1 MGTKYQFHSSHRIV
15 YLQAP
20 GQGHAGGL
28 IMLHEVTNAQN
39 CREVDLLLPS
49 VGQGVGAAT
58 LTIVVVGGT
67 FLSSASA
74 SN

>member
-1 MGTKYQFHSSHRIV
+1 MGTKYQFHSSRRIV

-49 VGQGVGAAT
+49 VGRGT